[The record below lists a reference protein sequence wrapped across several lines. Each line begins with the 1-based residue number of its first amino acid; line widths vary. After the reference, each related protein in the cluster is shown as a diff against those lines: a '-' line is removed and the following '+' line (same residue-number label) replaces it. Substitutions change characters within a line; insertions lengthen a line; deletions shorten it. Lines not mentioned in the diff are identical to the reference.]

1 VFPAGCSNGPGE
13 VSRAVATGRA
23 QSNAVQYSMS
33 VGTVQYSMSVGTMVV
48 ITAFKECALEQKCAF
63 AKEIGMPKEAHNK
76 AAEHHENAAKSHRTA
91 AEHHGKGDHSK
102 ATEESTKARGH
113 SKTAHEHSEIAH
125 NKSQSQK

>member
-23 QSNAVQYSMS
+23 QSNA
-33 VGTVQYSMSVGTMVV
+33 VQYSMSVGTMVV